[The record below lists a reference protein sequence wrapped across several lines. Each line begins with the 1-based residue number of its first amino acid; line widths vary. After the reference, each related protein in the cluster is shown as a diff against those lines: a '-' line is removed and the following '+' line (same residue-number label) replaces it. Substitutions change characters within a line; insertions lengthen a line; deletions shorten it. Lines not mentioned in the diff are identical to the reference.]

1 VPGEQPARLC
11 ISLHD
16 VAPATLAD
24 CRRVLDFLDSLHAGP
39 VALLVVPDYHGRGRA
54 DRDSHFVSFVESRL
68 RRGDEIVLH
77 GLRHL
82 DASPP
87 GQGFRDWFERRIY
100 TAGEGEFARLD
111 AEAARAKLMRG
122 LAILRAAG
130 WQPRG
135 FVAPAWLMSAGTLEA
150 LEDLPLEYCTTRTQ
164 VVVLRSGARI
174 AAPSLAVSTRSPGRR
189 AASLA
194 WNMALLQ
201 HSGHQPVLRAAL
213 HPADLRYPSMRAL
226 WRRLLV
232 PQISARRVVTEAGL
246 LSRRAVPRAVPTPA
260 DSLPRAS

>member
-1 VPGEQPARLC
+1 MPGEQLQRLC
-11 ISLHD
+11 VSLHD

-24 CRRVLDFLDSLHAGP
+24 CRCVLDFLDLLHTGP
-39 VALLVVPDYHGRGRA
+39 VALLVVPDYHGLGRA
-54 DRDSHFVSFVESRL
+54 DRDSQFVSFIESRL
-68 RRGDEIVLH
+68 SRGDEIVLH

-87 GQGFRDWFERRIY
+87 ARGVRDWFERRVY

-111 AEAARAKLMRG
+111 AEAARSKLMRG

-130 WQPRG
+130 WRPRG
-135 FVAPAWLMSAGTLEA
+135 FVAPAWLMSTGTLEA
-150 LEDLPLEYCTTRTQ
+150 LETLPLEYCTTRTQ
-164 VVVLRSGARI
+164 IVMLRSGARI
-174 AAPSLAVSTRSPGRR
+174 PAPSLAVSTRSPGRR

-213 HPADLRYPSMRAL
+213 HPSDLRYQST
-226 WRRLLV
+226 RLLW
-232 PQISARRVVTEAGL
+232 QRLLASLLDRRRVVTEGDL
-246 LSRRAVPRAVPTPA
+246 LGRRSGRRTAQAT
-260 DSLPRAS
+260 L